1 MVDNNSND
9 DIECIFEDYVSCN
22 AKKTKFYAT
31 CIVQRSEPVYL
42 SIDDVVKVKLEV
54 CMYIYIGILS
64 YCFGVLIYDNVG
76 IVLIML
82 EFGNLYL
89 QMAILSI

>member
-54 CMYIYIGILS
+54 CMYIYM
-64 YCFGVLIYDNVG
+64 CVCVLIYDNVG